1 MTAKALGAALL
12 LVTAATA
19 QDKTPTAKFDADVIA
34 VNLNGGLKAQ
44 LLSVGRDPVGFAGRP
59 VITAAVTISN
69 PGKDYAFLMFYDLAS
84 AIDDAGVKFTGER
97 ANSISGVAW
106 CESGPPE
113 RCIGIPDLAS
123 AFPFRSYTVIDP
135 GNSVTAHFRLT
146 TDARESRGK
155 SISLAV
161 KYGYRI
167 VKQASMENDAEV
179 SDTQKLKQV
188 RTGNLSFP
196 PAPVTEK

>member
-1 MTAKALGAALL
+1 MTAKALGTALL
-12 LVTAATA
+12 LVAAASA
-19 QDKTPTAKFDADVIA
+19 QENRPTFSADTIA

-44 LLSVGRDPVGFAGRP
+44 LLSVGRDAVGGAGRP

-69 PGKDYAFLMFYDLAS
+69 PGKDYAFLMFYDIPS
-84 AIDDAGVKFTGER
+84 AIDDAGVKFTGWR
-97 ANSISGVAW
+97 DDGISGVGW
-106 CESGPPE
+106 CRTGPSE
-113 RCIGIPDLAS
+113 RCLGIGNPNA
-123 AFPFRSYTVIDP
+123 AFPFQSYTVIDP

-146 TDARESRGK
+146 TDAAASRGK
-155 SISLAV
+155 SISLAA

-167 VKQASMENDAEV
+167 VKQADMDNDADV
-179 SDTQKLKQV
+179 SDTQKLRQV